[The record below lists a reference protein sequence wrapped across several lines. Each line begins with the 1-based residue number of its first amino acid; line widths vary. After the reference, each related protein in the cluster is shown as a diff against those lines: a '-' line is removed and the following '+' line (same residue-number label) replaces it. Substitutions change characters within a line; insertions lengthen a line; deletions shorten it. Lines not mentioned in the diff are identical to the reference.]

1 MNTNKSVLLAT
12 VATLCVL
19 AAPMAMA
26 GGRGHSSAS
35 FSGQRAGF
43 SGQRAGFSGRHANFS
58 GSRPGFNGMRSGFA
72 ARRMNF
78 AGQARPQFSQRSHA
92 KAGNWRGSGRDGNWR
107 GSGNNHF
114 RHGRHHH
121 RFNNVFFAD
130 FGFPYYGYG
139 WGYPYYGYGYGY
151 DPYDDGYYSYDEGYY
166 GDNGGVYEGRLDAS
180 LVLQVQRRLA
190 RAGYYHGAIDGVV
203 GGGTRSAVRAYERSH
218 RLPVD
223 GVIDN
228 NLLATMGLS

>member
-1 MNTNKSVLLAT
+1 MNSKKSVLFGS
-12 VATLCVL
+12 VAALCVL

-26 GGRGHSSAS
+26 GGRGHYSSAS
-35 FSGQRAGF
+35 F

-58 GSRPGFNGMRSGFA
+58 ASRPGFNGMRSGFA

-78 AGQARPQFSQRSHA
+78 AGQARPQFSQRSYA
-92 KAGNWRGSGRDGNWR
+92 TAGNWHGSGSHGDWR
-107 GSGNNHF
+107 GSGNHHGH
-114 RHGRHHH
+114 HGRHHH
-121 RFNNVFFAD
+121 RFNNIIIAD
-130 FGFPYYGYG
+130 FGFPYWYGYG
-139 WGYPYYGYGYGY
+139 WGYPYYGYGY
-151 DPYDDGYYSYDEGYY
+151 DPYYDGYYSDDEGYY
-166 GDNGGVYEGRLDAS
+166 SGNGGVYEGRLDAS

-203 GGGTRSAVRAYERSH
+203 GAGTRSAVRAYERSH

-223 GVIDN
+223 GVIDS

>member
-1 MNTNKSVLLAT
+1 
-12 VATLCVL
+12 
-19 AAPMAMA
+19 
-26 GGRGHSSAS
+26 
-35 FSGQRAGF
+35 
-43 SGQRAGFSGRHANFS
+43 
-58 GSRPGFNGMRSGFA
+58 MRSGFA

-78 AGQARPQFSQRSHA
+78 AGQAGPQFSQRSRA
-92 KAGNWRGSGRDGNWR
+92 MAGNWH

-121 RFNNVFFAD
+121 RFNNVFFGD

-139 WGYPYYGYGYGY
+139 WGYPYYGYGY

-218 RLPVD
+218 HLPVD